1 MTFGTCGP
9 ARLPARSW
17 SRGWLRV
24 PPNLPMPLVTRDPA
38 AKRPAPPPIFGV
50 RSGVLTWLAAAAP
63 LVVDLA
69 QRPELLR
76 DGRTW
81 LALLAVGAFG
91 SAFLWRRTSPW
102 WRAGVQVL
110 GAATAIAARPF
121 PLPGVPALALLCVV
135 ALPQFAT
142 LGRGRLGLPVLLA
155 QTAWLAWVYHPHM
168 VGQAGLLVFLGS
180 LAGFQAFALAAG
192 RMVAAEAGARQEA
205 ATALAAMAAM
215 QSVAVA
221 NERLAE
227 RVRIARDLHDSIGHH
242 LASLAL
248 HLDLARRQ
256 DAAAARTTL
265 DTAHTVCRVLLAELR
280 DVLADVRATDAAELT
295 KAIADLVA
303 RAPSLP
309 ITLELQPIPP
319 GLDAELAQLA
329 LRCVQ
334 EAVTNALRHADAHHL
349 HLQVLDAAEGLL
361 VVARDDGRGIG
372 AWRPGGGLLGLQ
384 ARLQQIGGSL
394 HVARR
399 SDGPGTEFRATLP
412 WQRGAA

>member
-1 MTFGTCGP
+1 MPRPTAAP
-9 ARLPARSW
+9 A
-17 SRGWLRV
+17 SR
-24 PPNLPMPLVTRDPA
+24 PPA
-38 AKRPAPPPIFGV
+38 APPSFGI
-50 RSGVLTWLAAAAP
+50 RAGVLTWMAAATP
-63 LVVDLA
+63 LVVDWV
-69 QRPELLR
+69 QRPQLLLE
-76 DGRTW
+76 GRQW
-81 LALLAVGAFG
+81 LALVAVLVFGGAFLG
-91 SAFLWRRTSPW
+91 AGTSPW
-102 WRAGVQVL
+102 WRAWVQVL
-110 GAATAIAARPF
+110 SAAIAIAARPF

-142 LGRGRLGLPVLLA
+142 LGRGQFGLPVLLA
-155 QTAWLAWVYHPHM
+155 QTSWLAWVYHPHL
-168 VGQAGLLVFLGS
+168 VGPTGLLVFLGS

-192 RMVAAEAGARQEA
+192 RMVAAEAAARREA

-215 QSVAVA
+215 QTVAGA

-256 DAAAARTTL
+256 DLAAARTTL
-265 DTAHTVCRVLLAELR
+265 DTAHAVCRVLLAELR
-280 DVLADVRATDAAELT
+280 DVLADVRATDAAEFAT
-295 KAIADLVA
+295 AIKDLVA
-303 RAPSLP
+303 RVPSLP
-309 ITLELQPIPP
+309 IALELQPMPV

-334 EAVTNALRHADAHHL
+334 EAVTNALRHAGASRL
-349 HLQVLDAAEGLL
+349 QLQVLAAAEGLQ
-361 VVARDDGRGIG
+361 VIARDDGRGIG

-394 HVARR
+394 RVARR
-399 SDGPGTEFRATLP
+399 SDGPGTEFCATIP